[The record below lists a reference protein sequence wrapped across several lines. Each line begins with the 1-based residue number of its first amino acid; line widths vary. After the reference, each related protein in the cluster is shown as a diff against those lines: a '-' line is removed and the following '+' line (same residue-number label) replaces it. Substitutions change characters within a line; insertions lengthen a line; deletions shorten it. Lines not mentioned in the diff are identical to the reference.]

1 MIPSIRRKEWREL
14 VTGSI
19 NPTIN
24 SHSLKIKISLIKKKV
39 ERGMMSPDS
48 AVMDLFV
55 ECKTHFNLYKHDLHQ
70 IFMVESPEH
79 VNDCVA

>member
-19 NPTIN
+19 DPRIS
-24 SHSLKIKISLIKKKV
+24 SHSLKIKLNSIRKNV
-39 ERGMMSPDS
+39 VQGTMSTDN

-55 ECKTHFNLYKHDLHQ
+55 ECKTHFDLYRNDLHH
-70 IFMVESPEH
+70 IFKKESADIFEK
-79 VNDCVA
+79 